1 MARRTLPEWLHEGAQ
16 VARWTRTHNGIDI
29 KVVTV
34 GHVTRTTAVV
44 DTLIWRDVNTEGK
57 PNIHSIGEAG
67 LASTVLLPLDDPM
80 VVAELER
87 RSNG

>member
-16 VARWTRTHNGIDI
+16 VARWTRTHNGIDL

-34 GHVTRTTAVV
+34 GHTTRTTAAV
-44 DTLIWRDVNTEGK
+44 DSLIWRDVNTAGK

-67 LASTVLLPLDDPM
+67 LASTILLPLDDPG
-80 VVAELER
+80 VVAELAKR
-87 RSNG
+87 TDG